1 MSVTLQLGREEEV
14 VFRWPSEGQW
24 KVVAEKSSFRLE
36 CLGGEGEVREK
47 VAQGPSES

>member
-14 VFRWPSEGQW
+14 AFRGPSEGQW

-36 CLGGEGEVREK
+36 CWGVREK
-47 VAQGPSES
+47 SGRK